1 MPTKNTPEHIK
12 ENQKECKTMG
22 KEEIERIAN
31 QYSQDPVTM
40 KLERVAAYVRVS
52 SQEQK
57 LHGLSLDAQKMKL
70 NDYAKKNN
78 MKIVE
83 WYVDE
88 GVSGRKLIRKR
99 PELQRMIIDAEQKK
113 FDRIIF
119 IKLDRFFRS
128 VAEYHECMKRISP
141 VIWSTTEEEYDL
153 TTANGR
159 MLVNMKLTIAEME
172 ADQTGERIDIVN
184 EYKVR
189 TGQPLSGSVPFGFTI
204 AKDENTGKKKVI
216 KDPELADV
224 VEDVI
229 KYFFIHQSKRKALL
243 YLNAKYHISISYK
256 TLSLLLCNTMLCGE
270 YRDNPS
276 YCEAYMDR
284 ITFDKLQ
291 DIIKR
296 NVKENTNETRAYLFS
311 GLILCPHCK
320 TKLKGGI
327 QTQQKMS
334 GPRRYKIY
342 RCANHKIQCKCD
354 FNKIIYETTMEKM
367 LLKNV
372 RKYLEEA
379 KIRSTQITDDSG
391 AVQIPKFDID
401 AIHDEID
408 RLNYSW
414 QTGKIRKVE
423 QYEKQYAEL
432 IEKLEEAEAEQGE
445 IEVKDFSKI
454 EAILHSGW
462 EGIYQNL
469 DDEHK
474 RAFWRSFIKSIEINW
489 TTENKEIVRVNFF

>member
-1 MPTKNTPEHIK
+1 
-12 ENQKECKTMG
+12 MG

-52 SQEQK
+52 STEQK

-70 NDYAKKNN
+70 NDYAKKHN

-88 GVSGRKLIRKR
+88 GVSGRKLISKR

-128 VAEYHECMKRISP
+128 VAEYHECMKRITP

-204 AKDENTGKKKVI
+204 AKDENTGKKKVV
-216 KDPELADV
+216 KDPDV
-224 VEDVI
+224 SDAVEDVI
-229 KYFFIHQSKRKALL
+229 QYFFMHQSKRKALL
-243 YLNAKYHISISYK
+243 YLHTKYHIMISYK
-256 TLSLLLCNTMLCGE
+256 TLSLLLINPMLCGE
-270 YRDNPS
+270 YRGNPS
-276 YCEAYMDR
+276 YCEAYMNR
-284 ITFDKLQ
+284 ATFDKLQ
-291 DIIKR
+291 DVLKR
-296 NVKENTNETRAYLFS
+296 NVKENTRENRAYIFS
-311 GLILCPHCK
+311 GLIVCPHCG
-320 TKLKGGI
+320 TRLKGGI
-327 QTQQKMS
+327 YNRKLVDGGRSQ
-334 GPRRYKIY
+334 YKKY
-342 RCANHKIQCKCD
+342 RCVKARVQYQCD
-354 FNKIIYETTMEKM
+354 FNKVINEVTFEKM
-367 LLKNV
+367 MLNNIE
-372 RKYLEEA
+372 KYFEEA

-391 AVQIPKFDID
+391 AVKIPKFNIE
-401 AIHDEID
+401 AIHEEID

-423 QYEKQYAEL
+423 QYEEQYAEL
-432 IEKLEEAEAEQGE
+432 IEKLEKAEAEHGE
-445 IEVKDFSKI
+445 VPIKDFSKI

-462 EGIYQNL
+462 EEIYNNL
-469 DDEHK
+469 DEEHK
-474 RAFWRSFIKSIEINW
+474 RAFWRSFIKSIEVNW
-489 TTENKEIVRVNFF
+489 TTEKKEIVRVNFF

>member
-1 MPTKNTPEHIK
+1 
-12 ENQKECKTMG
+12 MG
-22 KEEIERIAN
+22 KEEIEKIAN
-31 QYSQDPVTM
+31 QYSQDPVTL

-52 SQEQK
+52 STEQK

-83 WYVDE
+83 WYIDE

-99 PELQRMIIDAEQKK
+99 PELQRMIVDAEQKK

-128 VAEYHECMKRISP
+128 VAEYHECMKRIGE
-141 VIWSTTEEEYDL
+141 VEWTTTEEQYDL

-189 TGQPLSGSVPFGFTI
+189 TGQPLSGKMPFGFTI
-204 AKDENTGKKKVI
+204 AKDENTGKKKVV
-216 KDPELADV
+216 KDPEVEEA
-224 VEDVI
+224 VEDML
-229 KYFFIHQSKRKALL
+229 KYYFMHQSKRKTLVYL
-243 YLNAKYHISISYK
+243 YAKHHISVTYK
-256 TLSLLLCNTMLCGE
+256 TLSLLLTNTMLCGE
-270 YRDNPS
+270 YRGNPS

-284 ITFDKLQ
+284 ATFDKLQ
-291 DIIKR
+291 DILKR
-296 NVKENTNETRAYLFS
+296 NVKENTGENRSYLFS
-311 GLILCPHCK
+311 GLIVCPHCK
-320 TKLKGGI
+320 TLLKGCI
-327 QTQQKMS
+327 ATQHKVC
-334 GPRRYKIY
+334 GTRRYKKY
-342 RCANHKIQCKCD
+342 RCSKARVHFQCG
-354 FNKIIYETTMEKM
+354 FNKVVNETTMEK
-367 LLKNV
+367 LLLNNIEQYLADAKKMKN
-372 RKYLEEA
+372 
-379 KIRSTQITDDSG
+379 TQITDDSG
-391 AVQIPKFDID
+391 AVKIPKFDIE
-401 AIHDEID
+401 AIHEQID

-423 QYEKQYAEL
+423 QYEEQYNEL
-432 IEKLEEAEAEQGE
+432 IEKLEQAEAEQGE
-445 IEVKDFSKI
+445 VAIKDFSRI

-462 EGIYQNL
+462 KEIYSAL

-489 TTENKEIVRVNFF
+489 TTEKKEITKVNFF